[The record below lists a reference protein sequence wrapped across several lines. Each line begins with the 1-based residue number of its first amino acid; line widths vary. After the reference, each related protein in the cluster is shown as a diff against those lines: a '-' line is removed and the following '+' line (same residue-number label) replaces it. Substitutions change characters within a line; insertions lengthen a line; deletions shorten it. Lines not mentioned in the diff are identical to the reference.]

1 MIEITT
7 NRLVL
12 RKAITE
18 TEKNSLVS
26 LLNDWD
32 VARWLTNVP
41 YPYTYNDLED
51 YLLISNS
58 YELDLNIFINDQI
71 IGRVGLTY
79 DKEDNYYDLGY
90 FLGKEF
96 Y

>member
-58 YELDLNIFINDQI
+58 YCFGDPGA
-71 IGRVGLTY
+71 GREAEQPFSWKSI
-79 DKEDNYYDLGY
+79 DFHKSS
-90 FLGKEF
+90 
-96 Y
+96 